1 MEDYTNIIEFKDI
14 TVTFPGVLAVNN
26 VNFSIKKGEIH
37 AIVGENGAG
46 KSTLMNIL
54 GGEVHPSMGTI
65 IYKGKNTVIPNPL
78 YSLENGIS
86 IVFQELK
93 LCPTLNVM
101 ENIYLGRE
109 KKNKIG
115 MVNLAEMSLKAKEH
129 LLSLGLNINIKAKV
143 DDLTIGQQQLVEI
156 AKAIS
161 LHSDVLILDEPTS
174 SLTYNETERLFSI
187 LNVLKN
193 NGVTIIFISH
203 RLEEVF
209 RLSDRISV
217 LRDGKYLGT
226 FETKNISI
234 EKIVNLIAGK
244 ELAEE
249 LSKIQKEE
257 IQRKNVALEVKNLSR
272 GSLFKNIS
280 LKLFEG
286 EILGIYGL
294 QGAGRTELIETIF
307 GMAKPTGGEIYISG
321 KKVRINNVRKA
332 LNYGLSMVPE
342 DRRKTGLFSNMDVKE
357 NICLALTEK
366 LNILGLIVN
375 RRMIKI
381 SNNAVKKLAIK
392 VTGITQPVKNLSGGN
407 QQKVI
412 IARWLARFPKI
423 LLVDELTRGIDVG
436 AKAEIY
442 RILRNLQSEGIS
454 VLMVSS
460 EISEIIAESN
470 RVLVMR
476 NGEIRAELIG
486 ENITKENILS
496 YAMTD
501 TVDSLNTAVN

>member
-1 MEDYTNIIEFKDI
+1 MEDYSNIIEFKDI

-65 IYKGKNTVIPNPL
+65 IYKGKNIVIPNPR

-115 MVNLAEMSLKAKEH
+115 MVNMAEMSLKAKEH
-129 LLSLGLNINIKAKV
+129 LLSLGLNINIKSKV

-257 IQRKNVALEVKNLSR
+257 IQRNNVALEVKNLSR
-272 GSLFKNIS
+272 GSLFKNIN

-307 GMAKPTGGEIYISG
+307 GMAKPTGGDIYISG

-476 NGEIRAELIG
+476 NGEIKAELTG
-486 ENITKENILS
+486 EKITKENILS

>member
-156 AKAIS
+156 TKAIS

-226 FETKNISI
+226 FETKNKSI

-357 NICLALTEK
+357 NICLALTE
-366 LNILGLIVN
+366 
-375 RRMIKI
+375 
-381 SNNAVKKLAIK
+381 S
-392 VTGITQPVKNLSGGN
+392 
-407 QQKVI
+407 
-412 IARWLARFPKI
+412 W
-423 LLVDELTRGIDVG
+423 D
-436 AKAEIY
+436 
-442 RILRNLQSEGIS
+442 
-454 VLMVSS
+454 
-460 EISEIIAESN
+460 
-470 RVLVMR
+470 
-476 NGEIRAELIG
+476 
-486 ENITKENILS
+486 
-496 YAMTD
+496 
-501 TVDSLNTAVN
+501 